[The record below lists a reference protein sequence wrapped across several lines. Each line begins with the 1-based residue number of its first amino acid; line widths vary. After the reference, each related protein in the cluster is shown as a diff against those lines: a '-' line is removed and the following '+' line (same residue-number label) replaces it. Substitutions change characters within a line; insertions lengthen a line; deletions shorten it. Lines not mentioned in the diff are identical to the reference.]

1 MNKKILRS
9 IGAISAGFISGAI
22 LSIGTDFILDNLGV
36 MSMENFKQTSLI
48 VVFIVIIYRFVFN
61 MIGSYLTAG
70 LAPGNPM
77 KHVIIIG
84 VIGTIFGISGSIA
97 MWDNA
102 IPLYN
107 IAIILISFPS
117 AWLGGQI
124 FIKKTKKWQKKQI
137 I

>member
-48 VVFIVIIYRFVFN
+48 VVFIVIIYRFIFN
-61 MIGSYLTAG
+61 LIGSYLTAG

-107 IAIILISFPS
+107 ITIILISFPS
-117 AWLGGQI
+117 AWLGGQL
-124 FIKKTKKWQKKQI
+124 FIKKQRNGKTNK
-137 I
+137 